1 MPTVQ
6 FPRHLI
12 HQLDVP
18 ASCQAS
24 GATIADIVADLER
37 QFPGVKDYLVGPQGG
52 LRDHVNLFIGQQWLK
67 DRRGLSD
74 QVAESDEITVMQA
87 LAGG

>member
-1 MPTVQ
+1 MPTVH

-18 ASCQAS
+18 TSCQAS
-24 GATIADIVADLER
+24 GTTVAAVVADLQR
-37 QFPGVKDYLVGPQGG
+37 QFPGVEGYLVDPQGG
-52 LRDHVNLFIGQQWLK
+52 LRAHVNLFIGQQWVK
-67 DRRGLSD
+67 DRRELSD

>member
-1 MPTVQ
+1 MPTVH

-12 HQLDVP
+12 HQLAMP
-18 ASCQAS
+18 TSCQAS
-24 GATIADIVADLER
+24 GTTLAEVVADIER
-37 QFPGVKDYLVGPQGG
+37 QFPGVWDYVIDPRGG
-52 LRDHVNLFIGQQWLK
+52 LRDHVNLFIGQQWVK
-67 DRRGLSD
+67 DRRELSD